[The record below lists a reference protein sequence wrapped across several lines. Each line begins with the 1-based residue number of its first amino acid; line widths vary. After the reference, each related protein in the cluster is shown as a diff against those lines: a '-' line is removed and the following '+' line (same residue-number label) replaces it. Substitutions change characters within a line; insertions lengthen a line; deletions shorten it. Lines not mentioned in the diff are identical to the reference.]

1 MDTGQNKGSVTAEV
15 QGWSVGGQNHPSD
28 LASALWVEGCKPDGK
43 PRSFGGEP
51 IAELDHGRGRI
62 ESQSGWSDSMSA
74 IVAVVG
80 SSITAGRGLCD
91 EAEQLVESVSGCE
104 QLQTV

>member
-1 MDTGQNKGSVTAEV
+1 MDTGQNKGSVAAEV
-15 QGWSVGGQNHPSD
+15 QGWSVGGQKPTSN

-43 PRSFGGEP
+43 PSSFGGEP
-51 IAELDHGRGRI
+51 IAELDQGTGRI
-62 ESQSGWSDSMSA
+62 EAQSGRTDSTSA
-74 IVAVVG
+74 TVAVAG

-104 QLQTV
+104 QFQTV